1 MNQVHGSVR
10 PIPTT
15 HFVLDS
21 IPLTRMFLVRIG
33 QRFAGENKQA
43 LVAAPAT
50 LGLEAVL
57 KVFSTSAADSYIA
70 SSA

>member
-1 MNQVHGSVR
+1 
-10 PIPTT
+10 
-15 HFVLDS
+15 
-21 IPLTRMFLVRIG
+21 MFLVLIG

-50 LGLEAVL
+50 LSLEAVL

>member
-1 MNQVHGSVR
+1 
-10 PIPTT
+10 
-15 HFVLDS
+15 
-21 IPLTRMFLVRIG
+21 MFLVLIG